1 MWEPYI
7 LTSKFYSKNILTY
20 VEFSVKLGCQSI
32 ELLFVF
38 LGSASIIE
46 YYCNLDFQLS
56 ERLEPVGAS
65 GNPCS
70 YTSS

>member
-7 LTSKFYSKNILTY
+7 LTSKFYCKNVLSGFD
-20 VEFSVKLGCQSI
+20 FSVKLGCQSI

-65 GNPCS
+65 AYP
-70 YTSS
+70 

>member
-7 LTSKFYSKNILTY
+7 LTSKFYSKNVISDFD
-20 VEFSVKLGCQSI
+20 FSVELGCQSI
-32 ELLFVF
+32 VLLFVF
-38 LGSASIIE
+38 LGSANIIE

-65 GNPCS
+65 GYP
-70 YTSS
+70 